1 MPSESFYVAM
11 GILGVLSIITSAL
24 FNVGNLDYEGTRTL
38 RFLAPIAFTIGII
51 FFIVLGVAGYFD
63 LRPRFRQWNL
73 KRKSRDIE
81 LEKQERELEK
91 KKREFEMRHPKENQ
105 TKNESSNTISS
116 QKQTTESNQKTRV
129 VSPKQT
135 TKPMEIKQDESILTT
150 DGNVP
155 EKLKRETDTIEQIKK
170 EPLTQ
175 KQETEYIDED
185 YKHAISMDAHM
196 KCLWA
201 LSKAPN
207 HSFPNKQKLILDAQ
221 GHDGDRSEYYKAIND
236 LIDSGLVH
244 ILDKRKY
251 ADEIRI
257 TGRLELTKIGIELS
271 QIARNKKIAQ
281 WNNFVETFKD
291 KLS

>member
-1 MPSESFYVAM
+1 MASDTFYGIFAFLGFIAVMMGVIMMNAGYGHPKPEEVLGGQISIIV
-11 GILGVLSIITSAL
+11 GILFLCVL
-24 FNVGNLDYEGTRTL
+24 
-38 RFLAPIAFTIGII
+38 
-51 FFIVLGVAGYFD
+51 AGGAYFD
-63 LRPRFRQWNL
+63 LRPRFREWNL
-73 KRKSRDIE
+73 ERKSVDMN
-81 LEKQERELEK
+81 LKGKEREIEK
-91 KKREFEMRHPKENQ
+91 KKREFEMRYPKENQ

-116 QKQTTESNQKTRV
+116 QKQTNVTPTQTSDAL
-129 VSPKQT
+129 PKQT
-135 TKPMEIKQDESILTT
+135 TKPMEIKPDESVLITG
-150 DGNVP
+150 GNVP

-170 EPLTQ
+170 ESPIQ
-175 KQETEYIDED
+175 KQETEYIDGD

-251 ADEIRI
+251 ADEIRT

-271 QIARNKKIAQ
+271 QIARNKKIVQ